1 MGEGSLCG
9 SVLVGELAPDLGCSF
24 RRAFPTTMGIGRGF
38 KLGVKGRG
46 LTAREGI
53 SSPWTAQALEAQA
66 RPLGVDPLL
75 ANRLA
80 PLSLTKKRGNTR
92 VASLV
97 LCYAYGLGLASHSYP
112 L

>member
-1 MGEGSLCG
+1 MKRVPPDPVTQVPVWVKVSLCG

-53 SSPWTAQALEAQA
+53 SSLWTAQALEAQSHLFLS
-66 RPLGVDPLL
+66 PLRAVAPGV
-75 ANRLA
+75 
-80 PLSLTKKRGNTR
+80 
-92 VASLV
+92 
-97 LCYAYGLGLASHSYP
+97 
-112 L
+112 